1 MSGDLDVLARAHA
14 LFSGQP
20 YPAALGSAG
29 EGHGRAPSSAGSLMA
44 AYRQT
49 AQSYLA
55 RAADARRMDSALLA
69 VLAGAAGD
77 HDEARRATAAVLAA
91 ARAEAAVPD
100 NPIAAREMLRRRTI
114 RLRTQQR
121 HVLAARRRARRRRA
135 ALLALRYGSLRYGSR
150 AHRGGDPRADR
161 AVRAALSRLGLPYV
175 WGATGPDRFDC
186 SGLVK
191 WAYAQAGVPLR
202 RTTYEQILDGLAVP
216 RSQIRPGDLVFPHT
230 GHVQMAI
237 GHNLVVEAPY
247 AGATVR
253 ISALGADVAI
263 RRPV

>member
-14 LFSGQP
+14 LFSGAP
-20 YPAALGSAG
+20 ARGSSVEAALGRAG
-29 EGHGRAPSSAGSLMA
+29 EGRSPALSSAGSLAA

-49 AQSYLA
+49 AEIYRV
-55 RAADARRMDSALLA
+55 RAAAARRVDATLLRL
-69 VLAGAAGD
+69 LAGAAGD
-77 HDEARRATAAVLAA
+77 HDEARYATGAVLAA
-91 ARAEAAVPD
+91 ARADTVPPD
-100 NPIAAREMLRRRTI
+100 NPIAAREMLRRRVV

-135 ALLALRYGSLRYGSR
+135 ALLALGY
-150 AHRGGDPRADR
+150 RGRDPRADR
-161 AVRAALSRLGLPYV
+161 AVRAALTRLGLPYV

-202 RTTYEQILDGLAVP
+202 RTTYEQILDGLPVP

-230 GHVQMAI
+230 GHVQLAI
-237 GHNLVVEAPY
+237 GHDLVVEAPY
-247 AGATVR
+247 SGASVR
-253 ISALGADVAI
+253 ISALGPDVAI